1 MQDLSLQQL
10 TEIRDALAERIQDGL
25 TREGQQVACLPAYLS
40 PPPRGLSGQAL
51 VVDAGGT
58 NLRTAWVEIGQAT
71 GYRALAGP
79 LTATLPDGRQ
89 APVSGTEFFDF
100 QAEQLRAL
108 GAPVDLPLGYCFS
121 YPTAVERDGDAR
133 LLYWTKG
140 IRVSGVE
147 GTLVGQA
154 LRQSLGGRGGVKVLN
169 DTVAA
174 LLGGALGA
182 AGDYQ
187 HFIGLIVGTGTNAAT
202 FFPGSKITKLSQPW
216 EGSMAVN
223 LESGNFHPPH
233 LSEVD
238 ERLDQASDNPGCQRY
253 EKAISGYYL
262 PRLFALLCPD
272 LPVGEEESSQLLV
285 EWADRPDDGPPSLAA
300 RWLLARSADLVAGG
314 LAAVAAHLEPGSL
327 AIQAEGGLF
336 WNATGYSDRVQS
348 TLSRLVPSNRR
359 FQIVRVEDVN
369 LLGAAAAALSG

>member
-10 TEIRDALAERIQDGL
+10 SEIRDALAARIQEGL
-25 TREGQQVACLPAYLS
+25 AQEGQQVACLPAYLS
-40 PPPRGLSGQAL
+40 PPPRGLRGQAL

-58 NLRTAWVEIGQAT
+58 NLRTAWVEIGST
-71 GYRALAGP
+71 TVYRAVAGP
-79 LTATLPDGRQ
+79 LTATLPDGRHS
-89 APVSGTEFFDF
+89 PVTGDEFFAF

-121 YPTAVERDGDAR
+121 YPTAVEPNGDAR

-147 GTLVGQA
+147 GTLVGHA
-154 LRQSLGGRGGVKVLN
+154 LRQSLGGQGAVKVLN

-182 AGDYQ
+182 AGDDE

-202 FFPGSKITKLSQPW
+202 FFPGSKIGKLEQPW
-216 EGSMAVN
+216 SGSMAVN

-238 ERLDQASDNPGCQRY
+238 DHLDQASDNPGRQRY

-262 PRLFALLCPD
+262 PQLFARLCPELQIGD
-272 LPVGEEESSQLLV
+272 EESSQVVV
-285 EWADRPDDGPPSLAA
+285 EWADRPGDDPASVAA
-300 RWLLARSADLVAGG
+300 RWLLGRSADLVAAG
-314 LAAVAAHLEPGSL
+314 LAAVASHLEPGSL
-327 AIQAEGGLF
+327 AIEAEGGLF
-336 WNATGYSDRVQS
+336 WNATGYSARVES
-348 TLSRLVPSNRR
+348 TLARLLPGPRR
-359 FQIVRVEDVN
+359 FRIVRVEDVN